1 MSGRGES
8 RGATMAGFIPNSV
21 LDNMVNMI
29 RDYDDHHRG
38 DNRGRTRR
46 SFLPDLEDP
55 GDDEDLGRVPTTEF
69 MRRLKA
75 GERDNDGLISTTQV
89 MRLWK
94 AGRWNNLRDA
104 LGAKAMVAGAAQ
116 VQIGDDPKTA
126 KQKQKEKEK
135 AIRFERREARA
146 KVAKDIRAEVSD
158 LLFQAAKTFADMDGR
173 ADVPEKDEYD
183 HDRHYS
189 TFERIM
195 GPNVAKFTLNLDT
208 VYTARYTAWPKE
220 EIDMFFKRNL
230 DKFPVSADEEPL
242 SHYMGKF
249 CEHMFF
255 FNVSC
260 EQGWDR
266 IRYPDNDDN
275 EQVAKENESGS
286 TSRSVAQTS
295 WAKLCGA
302 RTA

>member
-1 MSGRGES
+1 
-8 RGATMAGFIPNSV
+8 
-21 LDNMVNMI
+21 
-29 RDYDDHHRG
+29 
-38 DNRGRTRR
+38 
-46 SFLPDLEDP
+46 
-55 GDDEDLGRVPTTEF
+55 
-69 MRRLKA
+69 
-75 GERDNDGLISTTQV
+75 

-116 VQIGDDPKTA
+116 VQIGDDRKTA

-135 AIRFERREARA
+135 AIRAERREARA

-220 EIDMFFKRNL
+220 EIDL
-230 DKFPVSADEEPL
+230 SLIHISEPTRP
-242 SHYMGKF
+242 Y
-249 CEHMFF
+249 
-255 FNVSC
+255 
-260 EQGWDR
+260 
-266 IRYPDNDDN
+266 
-275 EQVAKENESGS
+275 
-286 TSRSVAQTS
+286 
-295 WAKLCGA
+295 
-302 RTA
+302 